1 MAVKSKAFTRKK
13 ALLILLVG
21 AVIALLLITARSVF
35 SKDEAP
41 DLSTAEGREA
51 YLNALGWEIDPDTES
66 FRTVLIPD
74 QLEGIMAQYNKIQI
88 KQGFDLNRHLGESCM
103 QYCYELTNYP
113 GGEGKVVVSLYIQ
126 DGELIAADIHS
137 TAVNGFM
144 QGLLENASE

>member
-1 MAVKSKAFTRKK
+1 MAVKNKAFTRKK

-126 DGELIAADIHS
+126 DGELIAAGIHS

>member
-1 MAVKSKAFTRKK
+1 MAVKNKAFTRKK

-137 TAVNGFM
+137 TAFNGFM

>member
-1 MAVKSKAFTRKK
+1 MAVKNKAFTRKK